1 MFEFEFYNNEIDDR
15 DILPDARGIVDA
27 IYYAFDY
34 LTEYYPHPRRLW
46 DVEITKIDR
55 DGWAVASWNVTDL
68 INTMRLTGA
77 TLSRAE
83 LLKAAPRL
91 RVKI

>member
-1 MFEFEFYNNEIDDR
+1 MFEFEYYNNEIDDC

-27 IYYAFDY
+27 IYSAFDY
-34 LTEYYPHPRRLW
+34 LAECYPQPRRLW
-46 DVEITKIDR
+46 DIKITKVDR
-55 DGWAVASWNVTDL
+55 DGWAVAVWDVTDI